1 MAETNGPSKE
11 EFEEFLAEHG
21 EDVFAKKRIDASIK
35 KRKAR
40 WEAKGGD
47 FKQQIKHAFD
57 LSQLTPE
64 ELREMLSARSQGEA
78 WSGFATVTEEGGQ
91 ISFTATFDQK
101 PPVEHGFGGAPLG
114 SRLSLGRA
122 RADGYNTAIHG
133 GSLAGCPVPA
143 ESEEAV
149 AWAKGFGEG
158 LEDRVEPP
166 PRPRRPGKTATE
178 EMAEAAGAM
187 PLSDSEVA
195 VLDAE
200 RRRRGRPAK
209 VQEADIGA
217 ALHAEVSGGSAKH

>member
-1 MAETNGPSKE
+1 MADTNGPSKE

-47 FKQQIKHAFD
+47 FKEQIEHPYK
-57 LSQLTPE
+57 LSKLTPE
-64 ELREMLSARSQGEA
+64 ERRDKLSARSQGEA
-78 WSGFATVTEEGGQ
+78 WSGFVTVTEKGGQ
-91 ISFTATFDQK
+91 ISFTATLDQ
-101 PPVEHGFGGAPLG
+101 PVERGFGGAPLG

-122 RADGYNTAIHG
+122 RADAYNTAIHG
-133 GSLAGCPVPA
+133 GSLADCPVPV

-166 PRPRRPGKTATE
+166 PRPRKPGKTATE
-178 EMAEAAGAM
+178 EMAEAAGVM

-209 VQEADIGA
+209 VKEADIGA